1 LHGWIVALTVT
12 VEPKYAKLAG
22 EEVIDLNFVAKSEEP
37 TARRPRL
44 KKYRSQ
50 PYVDCTAPRRSPG
63 AWTDQTGSLIPPTYV
78 PRGAGLPTGQYL

>member
-1 LHGWIVALTVT
+1 MHEDSSLHGWIVALTVT

-44 KKYRSQ
+44 
-50 PYVDCTAPRRSPG
+50 T
-63 AWTDQTGSLIPPTYV
+63 W
-78 PRGAGLPTGQYL
+78 